1 MRIKVGLGVLM
12 FAGGAMAL
20 TAQQPLQSTGT
31 SSSDGRSQM
40 STTPRAGSSTSST
53 DTSRSSQ
60 PGMETKGNMHAPMMA
75 SDCTNDGWRGY
86 TSPKFKSEKACQSY
100 VKKHMK
106 KGMAGDTTGTT
117 GETNAPHPDMSSG
130 TGANT
135 GTHTGTGTT
144 SGSTSSGAQPRPTPR
159 P

>member
-1 MRIKVGLGVLM
+1 
-12 FAGGAMAL
+12 
-20 TAQQPLQSTGT
+20 
-31 SSSDGRSQM
+31 M
-40 STTPRAGSSTSST
+40 STTPRAGSSTSSV

-60 PGMETKGNMHAPMMA
+60 PGMETNGTLHAPAMA

-86 TSPKFKSEKACQSY
+86 STPKFKSEKACQSY

-106 KGMAGDTTGTT
+106 KGTAGTT
-117 GETNAPHPDMSSG
+117 GETNAAHPDMSSG

-135 GTHTGTGTT
+135 GTHTGTG
-144 SGSTSSGAQPRPTPR
+144 STSTSAQPRPTPR

>member
-1 MRIKVGLGVLM
+1 MRVKIGLGILC
-12 FAGGAMAL
+12 FAGAAMAAS
-20 TAQQPLQSTGT
+20 AQSAQT
-31 SSSDGRSQM
+31 
-40 STTPRAGSSTSST
+40 TTPRAGDKAPPV

-60 PGMETKGNMHAPMMA
+60 PGTHGTMRAPAMA

-106 KGMAGDTTGTT
+106 KGTS
-117 GETNAPHPDMSSG
+117 GETNAPKSDMSSG

-135 GTHTGTGTT
+135 GTTN
-144 SGSTSSGAQPRPTPR
+144 STQPRPTPH

>member
-1 MRIKVGLGVLM
+1 MRVKIGLGILC
-12 FAGGAMAL
+12 FAGAAMAAS
-20 TAQQPLQSTGT
+20 AQSAQT
-31 SSSDGRSQM
+31 
-40 STTPRAGSSTSST
+40 TTPRAGDKAPPV

-60 PGMETKGNMHAPMMA
+60 LGTHGTMHAPAMA

-106 KGMAGDTTGTT
+106 KGTG
-117 GETNAPHPDMSSG
+117 GETNAPKPDMSSG

-135 GTHTGTGTT
+135 GT
-144 SGSTSSGAQPRPTPR
+144 APKPTPH